1 MLMARERVTVLNQTL
16 LSYLHA
22 PPVDEWLALLSY
34 LHVIDYRV
42 DEWLAE
48 PLRQLRCLHRHVGC
62 LRPSDRAIQ
71 NNSGLPQRRR
81 LGALSHSS
89 LSSWRR

>member
-1 MLMARERVTVLNQTL
+1 MNPRRGTAGASPVL
-16 LSYLHA
+16 
-22 PPVDEWLALLSY
+22 D
-34 LHVIDYRV
+34 

-62 LRPSDRAIQ
+62 LRPNDRAIQ

-81 LGALSHSS
+81 LGALSHCS

>member
-1 MLMARERVTVLNQTL
+1 MRSALPSRILMLMARERVTVLNQTL
-16 LSYLHA
+16 LSYLH
-22 PPVDEWLALLSY
+22 VT
-34 LHVIDYRV
+34 DYRV